1 MIIIYM
7 ALENNKMGRRY
18 KKYQFGKETQIFYI
32 AVTSLYF
39 DELR

>member
-1 MIIIYM
+1 MIIISM
-7 ALENNKMGRRY
+7 ALEKNKMGRRY

>member
-1 MIIIYM
+1 MNIISM
-7 ALENNKMGRRY
+7 AVEKNKMGRRY
-18 KKYQFGKETQIFYI
+18 KKYQFGKETQIFHI